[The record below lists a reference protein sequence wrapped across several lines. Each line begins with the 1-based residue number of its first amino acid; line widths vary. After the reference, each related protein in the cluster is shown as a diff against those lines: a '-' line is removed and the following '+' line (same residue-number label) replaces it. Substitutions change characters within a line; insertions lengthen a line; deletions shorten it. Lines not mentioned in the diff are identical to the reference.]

1 MFQEKV
7 ADNAIDRKRVEDPGL
22 FLMDA
27 VRKELATNKS
37 IEWEEYKETLSK
49 LLWETT
55 IKGDSKAKEK
65 ISLQVKRFSEL
76 MENQKRL
83 SKSANSTEINGEE

>member
-7 ADNAIDRKRVEDPGL
+7 ADNTIERKRVEDPGL

-27 VRKELATNKS
+27 VRKELGANKS

-49 LLWETT
+49 LLWDTVA
-55 IKGDSKAKEK
+55 KGDAKAIEK
-65 ISLQVKRFSEL
+65 INLQVKRFSEL
-76 MENQKRL
+76 MANQRRL
-83 SKSANSTEINGEE
+83 AKSVDSTKISGEE

>member
-7 ADNAIDRKRVEDPGL
+7 VDNAIEDKKMTDPGL
-22 FLMDA
+22 FLMDT
-27 VRKELATNKS
+27 VRKELGANKS

-49 LLWETT
+49 LLWDTVE
-55 IKGDSKAKEK
+55 KGDVKAIEK

-76 MENQKRL
+76 MANQRRL
-83 SKSANSTEINGEE
+83 AKSVDSTKISGEE